1 MELEDDKRKYHN
13 TNKDP
18 QAKEQMHTTVYKRN
32 PATMT
37 DIARAPGNVG
47 HKAALHCLEAGNGF
61 NRHYL
66 LGAATL

>member
-1 MELEDDKRKYHN
+1 MQLEDDKRKYHN

-47 HKAALHCLEAGNGF
+47 HKEALHCLEA
-61 NRHYL
+61 
-66 LGAATL
+66 